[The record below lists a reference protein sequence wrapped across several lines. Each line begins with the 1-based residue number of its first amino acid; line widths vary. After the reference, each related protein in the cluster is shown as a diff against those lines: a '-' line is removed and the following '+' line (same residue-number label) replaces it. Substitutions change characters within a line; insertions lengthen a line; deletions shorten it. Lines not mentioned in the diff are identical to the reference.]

1 MRPYLERFRGRY
13 SSIPQVQSLLDLGNY
28 LIIFIYCK
36 NLHISGLKSD
46 IFVTSEG
53 ELKQFYLLMCAQVTL
68 MSHSVILQRAE
79 PFCGGALLSDLW
91 VITAAHCLIK
101 EKIPKQ
107 GYFIRVGENLI
118 CFFAYLHS
126 HVQEGLP
133 KAAARATISSVW
145 CL

>member
-1 MRPYLERFRGRY
+1 MRPYLARFRGRY
-13 SSIPQVQSLLDLGNY
+13 SSIPPPPGP
-28 LIIFIYCK
+28 IFRWADFATK
-36 NLHISGLKSD
+36 NLHVFGLKCD

-53 ELKQFYLLMCAQVTL
+53 ELKQFYLLLCAQVTL

-79 PFCGGALLSDLW
+79 PFCGGSLLSDLW

-101 EKIPKQ
+101 ITKE

-118 CFFAYLHS
+118 CDCSVLHS
-126 HVQEGLP
+126 HVHECLV
-133 KAAARATISSVW
+133 KAAARAAISSVW